1 MRVKKVGKII
11 AIITAIIL
19 LIEILYPVT
28 YTYASFLGGVSGES
42 RPSPPPSSGGGGG
55 GGGGGSSTPTP
66 TPTPTPNPT
75 PDDDD
80 GSDSSGPP
88 APTIIPVPCYTEIR
102 GNVYED
108 LGYTNSGAAGGDDT
122 TENIPVQD
130 ILVELYNAGDD
141 DGDPVMTTRTDQNGY
156 YSFRPSPG
164 SYDVK
169 FKCGYVENETDPDL
183 LQRILKYN
191 GQDYMV
197 VGLPDKETINVDKIE
212 VENAEKGVLQFFIAL
227 DCSSSMTDTENL
239 IDYKGEP
246 MTRLEIV
253 VDAAKELCESLINS
267 GDNIF
272 IGLVFFKG
280 ETYRASSLTK
290 NLDKLNK
297 TLDSALSE
305 ETANWSIYDTNVYAA
320 MDKVY
325 ESYYN
330 NDPETS
336 NRFVAI
342 LTDGTPTTDG
352 STVIYQGD
360 SDETMYQKLDTVA
373 DRTAERLRA
382 LREDGVKV
390 ISLVT
395 ESTQEDESEKEI
407 ENSYVER
414 VFDGESS
421 DIFERL
427 VDGYKTAELIEGPLK
442 NYILAGTQ
450 DKDDGESSSEEYI
463 KLAGYEDEE
472 RREEIDAQFEHMDYS
487 NTHEFETIENFT
499 TVEEAES
506 LSDKTYME
514 VVGGQNYQIDE
525 LKEDEYHYAIWPET
539 GEQYLATIVDYYEVF
554 HEDQDM
560 ILAQRPGFALVTK
573 ITATGLR
580 LILQNGQQIDTQKME
595 AGTEMPIIQ
604 TLDTE
609 LAQGTT
615 LQLEYTITVKNDSS
629 IQCNKL
635 ELLNY
640 LPDKFSYDES
650 TMLITAD
657 GTNADVG
664 WEDVSLDEL
673 KEKNLITDETIEK
686 YGDRQVLKLERNEPI
701 SPGGELELRYVVTR
715 LIGGINDIENPDFTL
730 ASEILSYENTARR
743 RLTYEN
749 DGTVMVAGVESHQLT
764 GAYPGDVKN
773 ADYSDESTN
782 YVIVLPPTG
791 KEEEVT
797 TLPKIL
803 SSSVLGLILEKIN

>member
-1 MRVKKVGKII
+1 MRVKKLGKII
-11 AIITAIIL
+11 AIMVAIIL
-19 LIEILYPVT
+19 LIEVTYPIT

-42 RPSPPPSSGGGGG
+42 RPSPPSPPPSSGGGGG
-55 GGGGGSSTPTP
+55 GGGSSHTPSPPSST
-66 TPTPTPNPT
+66 PT

-88 APTIIPVPCYTEIR
+88 SIEDVTSIEYRFVGIK

-108 LGYTNSGAAGGDDT
+108 LGYTNPGSAGGDDT
-122 TENIPVQD
+122 TETIPVQD
-130 ILVELYNAGDD
+130 ILVQLCQGDNVIQEKRTNANGFYEFKPTTPGTYDIKFRCGDIA
-141 DGDPVMTTRTDQNGY
+141 
-156 YSFRPSPG
+156 
-164 SYDVK
+164 K
-169 FKCGYVENETDPDL
+169 EKDPDL

-197 VGLPDKETINVDKIE
+197 VGLPEKETISVDKME
-212 VENAEKGVLQFFIAL
+212 VENAGKGVLQLFIAL
-227 DCSSSMTDTENL
+227 DCSSSMTDQANL

-253 VDAAKELCESLINS
+253 VDAAKELCKSLINS

-290 NLDKLNK
+290 DLNKLNK

-330 NDPETS
+330 NNPETS

-342 LTDGTPTTDG
+342 LTDGTPTTEG
-352 STVIYQGD
+352 STVIYKND
-360 SDETMYQKLDTVA
+360 SNETKYQKLDTVA
-373 DRTAERLRA
+373 DRTAERLRT

-395 ESTQEDESEKEI
+395 ESTQEEESEKEI
-407 ENSYVER
+407 ENNYVER

-450 DKDDGESSSEEYI
+450 DKDDEESSSEEYV
-463 KLAGYEDEE
+463 KLAGYEDED
-472 RREEIDAQFEHMDYS
+472 RRKQIDEQFEHMEYN
-487 NTHEFETIENFT
+487 NTYEFETIENFT
-499 TVEEAES
+499 SLGEAIN
-506 LSDKTYME
+506 LRDRTYME
-514 VVGGQNYQIDE
+514 VVGGEGYLIQDCPSEPYI
-525 LKEDEYHYAIWPET
+525 EYSVWPET
-539 GEQYLATIVDYYEVF
+539 GETYVSKRIIYEPVY
-554 HEDQDM
+554 HENQNM

-580 LILQNGQQIDTQKME
+580 VILQNGQQIDTKKMDV
-595 AGTEMPIIQ
+595 GTDMPIIQ

-615 LQLEYTITVKNDSS
+615 LELEYTITVKNDSS

-664 WEDVSLDEL
+664 WESASLEEL
-673 KEKNLITDETIEK
+673 KEENKVTEETIEK

-701 SPGGELELRYVVTR
+701 APGGELELRYVVTR
-715 LIGGINDIENPDFTL
+715 LIGGINDIENPDFSL
-730 ASEILSYENTARR
+730 ASEVLSYENTARR
-743 RLTYEN
+743 RLTYKN
-749 DGTVMVAGVESHQLT
+749 DDTVMVGASVSHQLT

-782 YVIVLPPTG
+782 EVIVLPPTG
-791 KEEEVT
+791 KEEDVT

>member
-1 MRVKKVGKII
+1 MRVKKLKKII
-11 AIITAIIL
+11 AIMVAIIL
-19 LIEILYPVT
+19 LIEVTYPIT
-28 YTYASFLGGVSGES
+28 YTYASFIGGITSES
-42 RPSPPPSSGGGGG
+42 RPAPSPPPSSGGGGG
-55 GGGGGSSTPTP
+55 GGGSSHIPSPPSPT
-66 TPTPTPNPT
+66 PT

-108 LGYTNSGAAGGDDT
+108 LGYTNPGAAGGDDT

-169 FKCGYVENETDPDL
+169 FKCGYVENKTDPDL

-212 VENAEKGVLQFFIAL
+212 VENAEKGVLQLFIAL
-227 DCSSSMTDTENL
+227 DCSDSMRSTKVQYNGQE
-239 IDYKGEP
+239 
-246 MTRLEIV
+246 MTRLEVV
-253 VDAAKELCESLINS
+253 VDAAKELCKSLINA

-272 IGLVFFKG
+272 IGIVCFKG
-280 ETYRASSLTK
+280 DSYRASSLTK
-290 NLDKLNK
+290 NINKLTS
-297 TLDSALSE
+297 TLDNIVNNDWDAY
-305 ETANWSIYDTNVYAA
+305 NTNVYGA

-325 ESYYN
+325 ESFYN

-336 NRFVAI
+336 NRFITI
-342 LTDGTPTTDG
+342 LTDGMPTTDG
-352 STVIYQGD
+352 STEIYSDD
-360 SDETMYQKLDTVA
+360 SEATIYSKLDTI
-373 DRTAERLRA
+373 AENTSQKLQNLRQ
-382 LREDGVKV
+382 EGVKV

-395 ESTQEDESEKEI
+395 ESIEEDEAEREKE
-407 ENSYVER
+407 NNYVKK

-421 DIFERL
+421 DIFESL

-472 RREEIDAQFEHMDYS
+472 RREEIDAQFEHMDYN

-580 LILQNGQQIDTQKME
+580 VILQNGQQIDTQKMDV
-595 AGTEMPIIQ
+595 GTDMPIIQ

-615 LQLEYTITVKNDSS
+615 LELEYTITVKNDSS

-650 TMLITAD
+650 TMLITAE

-664 WEDVSLDEL
+664 WESASLDEL
-673 KEKNLITDETIEK
+673 KEENKITEETIEK

-701 SPGGELELRYVVTR
+701 APGGELELRYVVTR
-715 LIGGINDIENPDFTL
+715 LIGGINDIENPDFSL
-730 ASEILSYENTARR
+730 ASEVLSYENTARR
-743 RLTYEN
+743 RLTYKN
-749 DGTVMVAGVESHQLT
+749 DNTVMVSGAESHQLT

-773 ADYSDESTN
+773 ADYSDDSTN
-782 YVIVLPPTG
+782 EVIVLPPTG
-791 KEEEVT
+791 KEEDVT

>member
-19 LIEILYPVT
+19 LIEILYPIT

-55 GGGGGSSTPTP
+55 GGGGGSS

-108 LGYTNSGAAGGDDT
+108 LGYTNPGAAGGDDT

-197 VGLPDKETINVDKIE
+197 IGVPEKETISVDKLE
-212 VENAEKGVLQFFIAL
+212 VENAGKGVLQFFIAL
-227 DCSSSMTDTENL
+227 DCSSSMTDQENL
-239 IDYKGEP
+239 IDYKGEE

-253 VDAAKELCESLINS
+253 VDAAKELCKSLINA

-290 NLDKLNK
+290 NLNKLNK
-297 TLDSALSE
+297 TLDSALSQ

-342 LTDGTPTTDG
+342 LTDGTPTTEG

-360 SDETMYQKLDTVA
+360 SDETKYQKLDTVA
-373 DRTAERLRA
+373 ERTAEKLRT

-395 ESTQEDESEKEI
+395 ESTQEEESEKEI
-407 ENSYVER
+407 EDNYVER

-442 NYILAGTQ
+442 NYILAGTE
-450 DKDDGESSSEEYI
+450 DKEEVTSEEYI
-463 KLAGYEDEE
+463 KLGGYEDAD
-472 RREEIDAQFEHMDYS
+472 RREEIDKQFEPYMDYN
-487 NTHEFETIENFT
+487 NTHEFEIIENFT
-499 TVEEAES
+499 SVEEAQI

-514 VVGGQNYQIDE
+514 VVGGQGYQIDA
-525 LKEDEYHYAIWPET
+525 LQEDEYHYAIWPET
-539 GEQYLATIVDYYEVF
+539 GESYLATIVDYYEVYY
-554 HEDQDM
+554 EDQDM

-580 LILQNGQQIDTQKME
+580 VILQNGQQIDTQIVDVDNPE
-595 AGTEMPIIQ
+595 EVELPIIQ

-615 LQLEYTITVKNDSS
+615 LELEYTITVKNDSS

-650 TMLITAD
+650 TMLITAE
-657 GTNADVG
+657 GTN
-664 WEDVSLDEL
+664 
-673 KEKNLITDETIEK
+673 
-686 YGDRQVLKLERNEPI
+686 
-701 SPGGELELRYVVTR
+701 
-715 LIGGINDIENPDFTL
+715 
-730 ASEILSYENTARR
+730 
-743 RLTYEN
+743 
-749 DGTVMVAGVESHQLT
+749 
-764 GAYPGDVKN
+764 
-773 ADYSDESTN
+773 
-782 YVIVLPPTG
+782 
-791 KEEEVT
+791 
-797 TLPKIL
+797 
-803 SSSVLGLILEKIN
+803 

>member
-1 MRVKKVGKII
+1 
-11 AIITAIIL
+11 
-19 LIEILYPVT
+19 
-28 YTYASFLGGVSGES
+28 
-42 RPSPPPSSGGGGG
+42 
-55 GGGGGSSTPTP
+55 
-66 TPTPTPNPT
+66 
-75 PDDDD
+75 
-80 GSDSSGPP
+80 
-88 APTIIPVPCYTEIR
+88 
-102 GNVYED
+102 
-108 LGYTNSGAAGGDDT
+108 
-122 TENIPVQD
+122 
-130 ILVELYNAGDD
+130 
-141 DGDPVMTTRTDQNGY
+141 MTTRTDQNGY

-197 VGLPDKETINVDKIE
+197 IGVPEKETISVDKLE
-212 VENAEKGVLQFFIAL
+212 VENAGKGVLQFFIAL
-227 DCSSSMTDTENL
+227 DCSSSMTDQENL
-239 IDYKGEP
+239 IDYKGEE

-253 VDAAKELCESLINS
+253 VDAAKELCKSLINA

-290 NLDKLNK
+290 NLNKLNK
-297 TLDSALSE
+297 TLDSALSQ

-342 LTDGTPTTDG
+342 LTDGTPTTEG

-360 SDETMYQKLDTVA
+360 SDETKYQKLDTVA
-373 DRTAERLRA
+373 ERTAEKLRT

-395 ESTQEDESEKEI
+395 ESTQEEESEKEI
-407 ENSYVER
+407 EDNYVER

-442 NYILAGTQ
+442 NYILAGTE
-450 DKDDGESSSEEYI
+450 DKEEVTSEEYI
-463 KLAGYEDEE
+463 KLGGYEDAD
-472 RREEIDAQFEHMDYS
+472 RREEIDKQFEPYMDYN
-487 NTHEFETIENFT
+487 NTHEFEIIENFT
-499 TVEEAES
+499 SVEEAQI

-514 VVGGQNYQIDE
+514 VVGGQGYQIDA
-525 LKEDEYHYAIWPET
+525 LQEDEYHYAIWPET
-539 GEQYLATIVDYYEVF
+539 GESYLATIVDYYEVYY
-554 HEDQDM
+554 EDQDM

-580 LILQNGQQIDTQKME
+580 VILQNGQQIDTQIVDVDNPE
-595 AGTEMPIIQ
+595 EVELPIIQ

-615 LQLEYTITVKNDSS
+615 LELEYTITVKNDSS

-650 TMLITAD
+650 TMLITAE

-664 WEDVSLDEL
+664 WESASLEEL
-673 KEKNLITDETIEK
+673 KEENKITEETIEK
-686 YGDRQVLKLERNEPI
+686 YGDRQVLKYSSEEPI
-701 SPGGELELRYVVTR
+701 VPNGELKLQYVVSR

-730 ASEILSYENTARR
+730 ASEVLSYQNTARR

-749 DGTVMVAGVESHQLT
+749 DETVMVGASVSNQLT

-791 KEEEVT
+791 KEEDVT

>member
-1 MRVKKVGKII
+1 MRVKKLGKII
-11 AIITAIIL
+11 AIMIAIIL
-19 LIEILYPVT
+19 LIEVTYPIT
-28 YTYASFLGGVSGES
+28 YTYASFIGGITSES
-42 RPSPPPSSGGGGG
+42 RPAPSPPPSSGGGGG
-55 GGGGGSSTPTP
+55 GGGSSHIPSPPSPT
-66 TPTPTPNPT
+66 PT

-108 LGYTNSGAAGGDDT
+108 LGYTNPGAAGGDDT

-169 FKCGYVENETDPDL
+169 FKCGYVENKTDPDL

-212 VENAEKGVLQFFIAL
+212 VENAEKGVLQLFIAL
-227 DCSSSMTDTENL
+227 DCSDSMRSTKVQYNGQE
-239 IDYKGEP
+239 
-246 MTRLEIV
+246 MTRLEVV
-253 VDAAKELCESLINS
+253 VDAAKELCKSLINA

-272 IGLVFFKG
+272 IGIVCFKG
-280 ETYRASSLTK
+280 DSYRASSLTK
-290 NLDKLNK
+290 NINKLTS
-297 TLDSALSE
+297 TLDNIVNNDWDAY
-305 ETANWSIYDTNVYAA
+305 NTNVYGA

-325 ESYYN
+325 ESFYN

-336 NRFVAI
+336 NRFITI
-342 LTDGTPTTDG
+342 LTDGMPTTDG
-352 STVIYQGD
+352 STEIYSDD
-360 SDETMYQKLDTVA
+360 SEATIYSKLDTI
-373 DRTAERLRA
+373 AENTSQKLQNLRQ
-382 LREDGVKV
+382 EGVKV

-395 ESTQEDESEKEI
+395 ESIEEDEAEREKE
-407 ENSYVER
+407 NNYVKK

-421 DIFERL
+421 DIFESL

-472 RREEIDAQFEHMDYS
+472 RREEIDAQFEHMDYN

-580 LILQNGQQIDTQKME
+580 VILQNGQQIDTQKMDV
-595 AGTEMPIIQ
+595 GTDMPIIQ

-615 LQLEYTITVKNDSS
+615 LELEYTITVKNDSS

-650 TMLITAD
+650 TMLITAE

-664 WEDVSLDEL
+664 WESASLDEL
-673 KEKNLITDETIEK
+673 KEENKITEETIEK

-701 SPGGELELRYVVTR
+701 APGGELELRYVVTR
-715 LIGGINDIENPDFTL
+715 LIGGINDIENPDFSL
-730 ASEILSYENTARR
+730 ASEVLSYENTARR
-743 RLTYEN
+743 RLTYKN
-749 DGTVMVAGVESHQLT
+749 DNTVMVSGAESHQLT

-773 ADYSDESTN
+773 ADYSDDSTN
-782 YVIVLPPTG
+782 EVIVLPPTG
-791 KEEEVT
+791 KEEDVT